1 MAETARKVR
10 FCEYSVQFGVWS
22 LENLLLLLIMQSRSQ
37 GFAAVSTSPLRRP
50 QHGPPCGD
58 ETQYPLATD
67 GGSVGS
73 CPKTKGQPRRRRLHS
88 LPPAVDLCEFRI
100 SRRPKNPAQMMAA
113 RRRGTVPT
121 AVLTFVL
128 LSLTQLAHL
137 ASTEVNT
144 NPPEPSDV
152 VDGPLPDEFEVP
164 ETSSIHSDDTAL
176 TTQSDTNDES
186 NEIHAADGL
195 GVHGEVL
202 SLSLQNDAG
211 VATEYLVG
219 PNSLR
224 PSRLPPYEPRN
235 LPKQYQPLHE
245 SYRYPHRP
253 FTVART
259 FLCNFDEHACGMRN
273 QKNIGAHFK
282 LVSGSIAGREGR
294 YMAVDSQLVPAG
306 VSRLITPYLPGYP
319 NAMVCLQL
327 KYFVHGPGAERIQI
341 VAQDIGN
348 RPLFSLE
355 RHETPRLDDVRSQ
368 HDRASGL
375 AVLHRGLH
383 ERPAWSDCHRR
394 FHVQFRHV
402 PPLNPSVPVMRSFH
416 LDSAWEPRDSGD
428 SRQGLCSNPD
438 FLVQR
443 KGLFI

>member
-1 MAETARKVR
+1 
-10 FCEYSVQFGVWS
+10 
-22 LENLLLLLIMQSRSQ
+22 
-37 GFAAVSTSPLRRP
+37 
-50 QHGPPCGD
+50 
-58 ETQYPLATD
+58 
-67 GGSVGS
+67 
-73 CPKTKGQPRRRRLHS
+73 
-88 LPPAVDLCEFRI
+88 
-100 SRRPKNPAQMMAA
+100 MMAA

-144 NPPEPSDV
+144 IDRRSGRFSAQIAHHTELPYIWDPPEPSDV

-202 SLSLQNDAG
+202 SLSLQNDA
-211 VATEYLVG
+211 
-219 PNSLR
+219 
-224 PSRLPPYEPRN
+224 
-235 LPKQYQPLHE
+235 
-245 SYRYPHRP
+245 
-253 FTVART
+253 ART

-355 RHETPRLDDVRSQ
+355 RHETPAWMTFAHNMTVHQDLRFFIEAYTNGQPGRIAIDDFTYSF
-368 HDRASGL
+368 DT
-375 AVLHRGLH
+375 
-383 ERPAWSDCHRR
+383 CHR
-394 FHVQFRHV
+394 
-402 PPLNPSVPVMRSFH
+402 
-416 LDSAWEPRDSGD
+416 
-428 SRQGLCSNPD
+428 
-438 FLVQR
+438 
-443 KGLFI
+443 

>member
-1 MAETARKVR
+1 
-10 FCEYSVQFGVWS
+10 
-22 LENLLLLLIMQSRSQ
+22 
-37 GFAAVSTSPLRRP
+37 
-50 QHGPPCGD
+50 
-58 ETQYPLATD
+58 
-67 GGSVGS
+67 
-73 CPKTKGQPRRRRLHS
+73 
-88 LPPAVDLCEFRI
+88 
-100 SRRPKNPAQMMAA
+100 MMAA

-144 NPPEPSDV
+144 IDRRSGRFSAQIAHHTELPYIWDPPEPSDV

-176 TTQSDTNDES
+176 TTQS
-186 NEIHAADGL
+186 
-195 GVHGEVL
+195 
-202 SLSLQNDAG
+202 G

-355 RHETPRLDDVRSQ
+355 RHETPAWMTFAHNMTVHQDLRFFIEAYTNGQPGRIAIDDFTYSF
-368 HDRASGL
+368 DT
-375 AVLHRGLH
+375 
-383 ERPAWSDCHRR
+383 CHR
-394 FHVQFRHV
+394 
-402 PPLNPSVPVMRSFH
+402 
-416 LDSAWEPRDSGD
+416 
-428 SRQGLCSNPD
+428 
-438 FLVQR
+438 
-443 KGLFI
+443 

>member
-1 MAETARKVR
+1 
-10 FCEYSVQFGVWS
+10 
-22 LENLLLLLIMQSRSQ
+22 
-37 GFAAVSTSPLRRP
+37 
-50 QHGPPCGD
+50 
-58 ETQYPLATD
+58 
-67 GGSVGS
+67 
-73 CPKTKGQPRRRRLHS
+73 
-88 LPPAVDLCEFRI
+88 
-100 SRRPKNPAQMMAA
+100 MMAA
-113 RRRGTVPT
+113 RRRGTVST
-121 AVLTFVL
+121 AVLTLVL

-164 ETSSIHSDDTAL
+164 ETSSIHGDDTAL
-176 TTQSDTNDES
+176 TTQSGTNDES

-235 LPKQYQPLHE
+235 PPKQYQPLHE
-245 SYRYPHRP
+245 FYRYPHRP

-355 RHETPRLDDVRSQ
+355 RHE
-368 HDRASGL
+368 A
-375 AVLHRGLH
+375 
-383 ERPAWSDCHRR
+383 PAWMTFTHNMTVHQDLRFFIEAYTNGQPGRIAIDDFTYSFDTCH
-394 FHVQFRHV
+394 H
-402 PPLNPSVPVMRSFH
+402 
-416 LDSAWEPRDSGD
+416 
-428 SRQGLCSNPD
+428 
-438 FLVQR
+438 
-443 KGLFI
+443 